1 MNTTTLDRW
10 LWRVV
15 VALIG
20 GICLALGLWT
30 CTLAM
35 GG

>member
-10 LWRVV
+10 LWWGV

-20 GICLALGLWT
+20 GTCLALGLYT
-30 CTLAM
+30 CTLAV